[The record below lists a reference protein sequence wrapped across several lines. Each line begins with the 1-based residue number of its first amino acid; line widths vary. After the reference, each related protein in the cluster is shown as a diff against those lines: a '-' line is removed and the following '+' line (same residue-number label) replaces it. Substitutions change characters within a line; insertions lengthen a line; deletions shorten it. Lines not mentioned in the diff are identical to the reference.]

1 MPEGT
6 TVPCAKSRDV
16 TLSLEELD
24 PIPGII
30 HEFEQL
36 NFADIDPHGN
46 KHNLNDTDF
55 EWNFLETIKEIIM
68 SKLVLDSTGM
78 TFMVFLVQIQSQRS
92 YNYPLQLGSYYSRL
106 L

>member
-6 TVPCAKSRDV
+6 TVPCAKSRTV
-16 TLSLEELD
+16 TLALEELD

-55 EWNFLETIKEIIM
+55 EWNFLGNYKGNFNVQT
-68 SKLVLDSTGM
+68 STG
-78 TFMVFLVQIQSQRS
+78 LYWHDI
-92 YNYPLQLGSYYSRL
+92 
-106 L
+106 